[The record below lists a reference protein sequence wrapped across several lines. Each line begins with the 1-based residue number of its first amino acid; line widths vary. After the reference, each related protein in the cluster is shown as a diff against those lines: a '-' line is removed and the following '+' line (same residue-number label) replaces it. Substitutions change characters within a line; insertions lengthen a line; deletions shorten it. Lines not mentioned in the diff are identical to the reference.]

1 MNFKILEYIV
11 AIAETGS
18 VTKAADRLFISQ
30 SGLNQQLIKLET
42 ELGTPLFHRSKKE
55 MRPTHAGLI
64 YIENAR
70 RILKMAQ
77 NCVSQIN
84 DLSENP
90 RGTISYGLPYEHGAD
105 LFISIAKDFSHAFPK
120 VAITLTEQTVK
131 EMENNVQTDHLDL
144 AFVMVK
150 NKPSSCYFDCVHLCT
165 ERLVLGIPRKHPMA
179 QYAAPTGK
187 PLNTMDLKHFKNDP
201 FAFMFSGSTMRSV
214 IDPLFEEAGYLPK
227 IRYETHM
234 NNVLYRL
241 VSNGLCCTIMPQ
253 SYVQKDNNSVW
264 FYPDQIPSWEW
275 CIIFSKDRMLTSAD
289 KYLIQLSLD
298 YAQKMKDY
306 WDQHGFGAPA
316 D

>member
-30 SGLNQQLIKLET
+30 SGLNQQLIKIET

-105 LFISIAKDFSHAFPK
+105 LFISIA
-120 VAITLTEQTVK
+120 
-131 EMENNVQTDHLDL
+131 
-144 AFVMVK
+144 
-150 NKPSSCYFDCVHLCT
+150 
-165 ERLVLGIPRKHPMA
+165 
-179 QYAAPTGK
+179 
-187 PLNTMDLKHFKNDP
+187 
-201 FAFMFSGSTMRSV
+201 
-214 IDPLFEEAGYLPK
+214 
-227 IRYETHM
+227 
-234 NNVLYRL
+234 
-241 VSNGLCCTIMPQ
+241 
-253 SYVQKDNNSVW
+253 
-264 FYPDQIPSWEW
+264 
-275 CIIFSKDRMLTSAD
+275 
-289 KYLIQLSLD
+289 
-298 YAQKMKDY
+298 
-306 WDQHGFGAPA
+306 
-316 D
+316 